1 MKKIFMSIFAL
12 LLCTA
17 SLAGVQPT
25 TTQSDKQ
32 IKGNNSVTV
41 VTETIKS
48 RKKDMKLSVSQD
60 LMKTAFYSIDRITI
74 DNKHH
79 FYIRIENYAGVTIL
93 ETHDSVDIQL
103 PEGNYYVYTSCL
115 NFLSLY
121 KY

>member
-17 SLAGVQPT
+17 SLADVQPT
-25 TTQSDKQ
+25 QIDKQ
-32 IKGNNSVTV
+32 IKGNNSVMV
-41 VTETIKS
+41 VTETIES

-74 DNKHH
+74 ENKHH
-79 FYIRIENYAGVTIL
+79 FYIRIENYTGVTIL

>member
-17 SLAGVQPT
+17 SLAT
-25 TTQSDKQ
+25 NESTQADKQ

-41 VTETIKS
+41 VTETIAS

>member
-17 SLAGVQPT
+17 SLAGESIQT
-25 TTQSDKQ
+25 EKQ

-41 VTETIKS
+41 VTETIES

-74 DNKHH
+74 DNKHN

>member
-17 SLAGVQPT
+17 SFSAEIPANQT
-25 TTQSDKQ
+25 AKQ

-41 VTETIKS
+41 VTETIES

-74 DNKHH
+74 ENKHH

-93 ETHDSVDIQL
+93 ETHDNVDIQL

-115 NFLSLY
+115 NLLSLY

>member
-17 SLAGVQPT
+17 SLASES
-25 TTQSDKQ
+25 TQADKQ
-32 IKGNNSVTV
+32 IRGNNSVTV
-41 VTETIKS
+41 VTETIES
-48 RKKDMKLSVSQD
+48 RKKDMTLKVSQD

-74 DNKHH
+74 ENKHN

>member
-17 SLAGVQPT
+17 SLAGES
-25 TTQSDKQ
+25 TQADKQ

-41 VTETIKS
+41 VTETIES

-79 FYIRIENYAGVTIL
+79 FYIRIENYAGITIL

>member
-17 SLAGVQPT
+17 SLANES
-25 TTQSDKQ
+25 TQADKQ

-41 VTETIKS
+41 VTETIES

-74 DNKHH
+74 DNKHN
-79 FYIRIENYAGVTIL
+79 FYIRIENYTGVTIL